1 MSQLHRHDAPAM
13 TGSFRRPLRLA
24 ALAAG
29 LLAVSGCAQSSGER
43 ASGERA
49 SGERGPVRAVNRV
62 VYLATTGEAPGDRTP
77 YVDINGR
84 HRLGRAAPA
93 LDVPR
98 FRPAVTPADKAQNPQ
113 LKALQDLY
121 AALRQRLSD
130 RDDEVQFR
138 QRSMVLHV
146 EQFTQALSVLR
157 LAPGDPLPPFDKK
170 FRDRMAAIKS
180 AIAALRADLI
190 RLNGVLLRLDINLR
204 AGTVVQQRIQQAP
217 NSALQ
222 AALAKAI
229 AASLKSGFGLR
240 ARSHKLLADFV
251 EWITGQEQALEHL
264 ETQVAKRGSAP
275 SGPRTLREI
284 IHRETLLNR

>member
-1 MSQLHRHDAPAM
+1 MSQSHHQHALPLA
-13 TGSFRRPLRLA
+13 GSIRRPFALATAVAALLA
-24 ALAAG
+24 AA
-29 LLAVSGCAQSSGER
+29 GCAQPQAKR
-43 ASGERA
+43 TPASTF
-49 SGERGPVRAVNRV
+49 NRV
-62 VYLATTGEAPGDRTP
+62 VYLATTGEAPGDKTP

-84 HRLGRAAPA
+84 DRLGRAAPS
-93 LDVPR
+93 LSVPR
-98 FRPAVTPADKAQNPQ
+98 MRPAVTPADKAPNAQ
-113 LKALQDLY
+113 LKGLKDLY

-138 QRSMVLHV
+138 QRSMALHV
-146 EQFTQALSVLR
+146 DEFTKALMVLR
-157 LAPGDPLPPFDKK
+157 LQPGDPLPPFDKK
-170 FRDRMAAIKS
+170 FRDRMAAIKA

-190 RLNGVLLRLDINLR
+190 RLNGVLLRLDVNLR
-204 AGTVVQQRIQQAP
+204 AAVVVQQRIQRAP
-217 NSALQ
+217 NSVLQ

-229 AASLKSGFGLR
+229 AASLKSGFSLR

-264 ETQVAKRGSAP
+264 ETQVAKRGSTP